1 MIDNVKTMLMSIR
14 KNKIS
19 IDILILQNIR
29 FRENSKKAVK
39 MPYNICII
47 Y

>member
-19 IDILILQNIR
+19 IDILILQNIGL
-29 FRENSKKAVK
+29 RENSNK
-39 MPYNICII
+39 
-47 Y
+47 

>member
-29 FRENSKKAVK
+29 FRENSNK
-39 MPYNICII
+39 
-47 Y
+47 